1 MLCISIYSHMSYN
14 TCTYGEPE
22 YNTKPMSNCAT
33 DTALLIPVAS
43 LDNRDRSEIAGLK
56 KEKDFI

>member
-1 MLCISIYSHMSYN
+1 LCNSIYSHISYY

-22 YNTKPMSNCAT
+22 YNTTPMSNCAI
-33 DTALLIPVAS
+33 DTALHILVAS
-43 LDNRDRSEIAGLK
+43 LGNRDRSEIAGLK